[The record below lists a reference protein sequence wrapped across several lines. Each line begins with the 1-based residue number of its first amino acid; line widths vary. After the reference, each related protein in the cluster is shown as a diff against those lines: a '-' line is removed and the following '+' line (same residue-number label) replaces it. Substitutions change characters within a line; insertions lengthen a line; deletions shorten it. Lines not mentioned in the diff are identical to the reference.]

1 MNSLSA
7 LGFFRNDISDIS
19 LDTISDESYENI
31 FRVYQTE
38 NPNNEINFY
47 YYNILNSIYLPSN
60 IPPAYYY
67 TITLKRATPWTVIS
81 YNEYKTVNLWWLILL
96 ANNIKNPVLFPEAGS
111 VLKIIKTPFVKLILN
126 DIRQQLTT

>member
-7 LGFFRNDISDIS
+7 LGFFRNDINDIV

-31 FRVYQTE
+31 FRIYQTE
-38 NPNNEINFY
+38 DPENQINFY
-47 YYNILNSIYLPSN
+47 YYNLLNSVYLPGS

-81 YNEYKTVNLWWLILL
+81 YNEYKTINLWWLILL
-96 ANNIKNPVLFPEAGS
+96 VNNIKNPVLFPEAGS
-111 VLKIIKTPFVKLILN
+111 VLKIIKQPFVKLILN

>member
-7 LGFFRNDISDIS
+7 LGFFRNDINDIA

-31 FRVYQTE
+31 FRIYQTE
-38 NPNNEINFY
+38 DPDNQINFY
-47 YYNILNSIYLPSN
+47 YYNLLNSIYLPGN

-67 TITLKRATPWTVIS
+67 TVTLKRATPWTVIS
-81 YNEYKTVNLWWLILL
+81 YNEYKTINLWWLILL
-96 ANNIKNPVLFPEAGS
+96 VNNIKNPVLFPEAGS
-111 VLKIIKTPFVKLILN
+111 VLKIVKQPFIKLILN